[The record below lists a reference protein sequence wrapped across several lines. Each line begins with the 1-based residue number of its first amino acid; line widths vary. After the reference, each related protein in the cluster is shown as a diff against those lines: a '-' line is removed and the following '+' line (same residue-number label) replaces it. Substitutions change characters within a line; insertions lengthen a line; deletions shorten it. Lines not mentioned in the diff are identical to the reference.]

1 MTALRRWLHRRT
13 APRSFRDATLFRSQ
27 ITRHR

>member
-1 MTALRRWLHRRT
+1 MTALLWWLRRRL